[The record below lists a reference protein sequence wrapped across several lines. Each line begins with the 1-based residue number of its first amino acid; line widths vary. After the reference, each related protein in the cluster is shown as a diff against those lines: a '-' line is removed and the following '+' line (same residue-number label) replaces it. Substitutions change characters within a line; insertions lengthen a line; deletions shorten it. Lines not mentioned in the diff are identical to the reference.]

1 MLLYEGRQAF
11 FGDVDAAKS
20 YFTGLGFVCSDR
32 VTTADFLTSLT
43 NPIERVIQDGYE
55 HRVPR
60 TPDDFADAWKVSK
73 HREILLQGIADY
85 GKQFPLGEI
94 KGHLG
99 KRSAVQA
106 HQKSNG
112 L

>member
-1 MLLYEGRQAF
+1 MLLYEGRQIF
-11 FGDVDAAKS
+11 FGDVGAAKS
-20 YFTGLGFVCSDR
+20 YFTELGFICSDR

-43 NPIERVIQDGYE
+43 NPIERSIQDGHE

-60 TPDDFADAWKVSK
+60 TPDEFADVWKSSK
-73 HREILLQGIADY
+73 HREILLRGISHY
-85 GKQFPLGEI
+85 EKQFPLGDI
-94 KGHLG
+94 NGHLG
-99 KRSAVQA
+99 KRRAVQA